1 LGGVR
6 VENTNQAYVSQL
18 PVTATGKT
26 GNISYID
33 VLPSLHLKYKLSGTQ
48 NLRLSYF
55 KGISRPGY
63 FEIVPA
69 SFPGEYFNES
79 GNYNLKHTI
88 ADNVDIRFEAFPK
101 GNEQLLIGAFFKN
114 IQNPIEYGFSQFGNN
129 TFVYTPLNFG
139 TATNFGAEIV
149 FTKYFKNL
157 GFSGNYT
164 YTNSNITTTKR
175 VYGRDVN
182 GNIVNS
188 EGTQKRP
195 LQGQSDHIAN
205 LSLIYKNAPKGLD
218 AQLSWVYTGQRIN
231 IVSAYLGLDYWQRG
245 TSQVD
250 FSAEKKFGNTHF
262 SIFMKLTNLLNN
274 PIIVEVLKPNISQN
288 LPDQTDPN
296 RILVQK
302 DILQQGYLF
311 GIRYKR

>member
-1 LGGVR
+1 M
-6 VENTNQAYVSQL
+6 
-18 PVTATGKT
+18 
-26 GNISYID
+26 
-33 VLPSLHLKYKLSGTQ
+33 PSLHLKYKLSSTE
-48 NLRLSYF
+48 NVRLSYF

-79 GNYNLKHTI
+79 GNYNLKHTQ
-88 ADNVDIRFEAFPK
+88 ADNVDIRYEIFPK
-101 GNEQLLIGAFFKN
+101 GNEQFLIGAFFKN
-114 IQNPIEYGFSQFGNN
+114 IQNPIEYGFNQFGNN

-139 TATNFGAEIV
+139 TATNFGAEVV

-157 GFSGNYT
+157 GISGNYT
-164 YTNSNITTTKR
+164 YTNSKITTTKR
-175 VYGRDVN
+175 VYGRDAS
-182 GNIVNS
+182 GSITNS
-188 EGTQKRP
+188 ESTQNRP

-205 LSLIYKNAPKGLD
+205 LSLIYKNANQGFD

-231 IVSAYLGLDYWQRG
+231 IVSPYLGLDYWQRG

-250 FSAEKKFGNTHF
+250 FSAEKKFANTHF
-262 SIFMKLTNLLNN
+262 SIFAKLTNLLNN

-288 LPDQTDPN
+288 LPDQSDPN